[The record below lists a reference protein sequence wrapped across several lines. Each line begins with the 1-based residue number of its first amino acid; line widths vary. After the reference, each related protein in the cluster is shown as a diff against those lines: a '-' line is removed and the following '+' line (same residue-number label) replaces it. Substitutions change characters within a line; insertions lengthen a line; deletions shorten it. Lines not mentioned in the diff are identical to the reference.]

1 MKVYKKLLTAL
12 ALVGMGLPAQAE
24 SIHPQLTAKH
34 TFIVGGFRQSVDG
47 ELYAQ
52 ADGRP
57 KRVIDFGD
65 LDVDDTESTFMGEYR
80 YRLNDKWMFTVGA
93 FRFDT
98 DGTIEGAKE
107 FEYDGVIFEA
117 GASLDTKLRID
128 TYMLEAM
135 YSVYKTDR
143 AQIYLGG
150 GLHMFDFSAEIEAR
164 IFVGDQERT
173 RSQASDDILA
183 PLPNLRAQGFFAI
196 TPKWAVTGA
205 VGWLSAK
212 YEDYSGSFIY
222 VHARTMYRLTERF
235 GVGVGYQY
243 VDVDLEVDRSRG
255 EAGFDIQF
263 QGPTAYLA
271 YSF

>member
-1 MKVYKKLLTAL
+1 MKAYKIILFAL
-12 ALVGMGLPAQAE
+12 ALTGMGLPALAE
-24 SIHPQLTAKH
+24 PIHPQLTAKH
-34 TFIVGGFRQSVDG
+34 TFILGGFRQSVDG

-57 KRVIDFGD
+57 KRIIDFDD
-65 LDVDDTESTFMGEYR
+65 LDIDDTETTFMGEYR

-93 FRFDT
+93 FQFDT
-98 DGTIEGAKE
+98 DGSIEAANE
-107 FEYDGVIFEA
+107 FEYDGVVFEA
-117 GASLDTKLRID
+117 GANLNTNLKVD
-128 TYMLEAM
+128 TYMVEAL

-150 GLHMFDFSAEIEAR
+150 GLHMFDFSAAIEAR
-164 IFVGDQERT
+164 VFVEDQERT
-173 RSQASDDILA
+173 GGQASDDILA
-183 PLPNLRAQGFFAI
+183 PLPNLRAQGFYAI

-205 VGWLSAK
+205 FGWLSAN
-212 YEDYSGSFIY
+212 YGDYSGAFTY

-243 VDVDLEVDRSRG
+243 VDVDLEVDRPHG
-255 EAGFDIQF
+255 EGGFDIQF
-263 QGPTAYLA
+263 HGPTAYLA